1 MFSYLMSFFK
11 YNNEINHI
19 DSNSDSNLASGD
31 ATDSNLTSGDATDS
45 NLTNGDATDSN
56 LTNGDATGPKFEM
69 DNIKSEIVSELETK
83 IESKLRLDSDEELE
97 SDEEL
102 NSDIESESEP
112 YNENNDENDN
122 KIDNIVMDIDD
133 DILTDDDYNI
143 IIDIYSNVNYPSKK
157 ELNEIIRYNNIIDKI
172 INDDYRYNLYKN
184 EYKSKLLKFRKI
196 CNNIIDYTPYDDS
209 I

>member
-11 YNNEINHI
+11 YNNKINHI
-19 DSNSDSNLASGD
+19 DSNSGCNLASGD
-31 ATDSNLTSGDATDS
+31 ATDSNLASGNATDLIS
-45 NLTNGDATDSN
+45 NTISN
-56 LTNGDATGPKFEM
+56 SKFEM

-83 IESKLRLDSDEELE
+83 IESKLILDSDEELE